1 MASWPPPSHQKMQ
14 LQAGGY
20 NLIISVSDQFT
31 DPISVNSILVKT
43 TVYRSELVN
52 LHVCIE
58 SGRDFQRML
67 HQY

>member
-20 NLIISVSDQFT
+20 NSIILVSDRFT

-43 TVYRSELVN
+43 TGSVADTESVN
-52 LHVCIE
+52 RYIS
-58 SGRDFQRML
+58 SGKMPFTVI
-67 HQY
+67 